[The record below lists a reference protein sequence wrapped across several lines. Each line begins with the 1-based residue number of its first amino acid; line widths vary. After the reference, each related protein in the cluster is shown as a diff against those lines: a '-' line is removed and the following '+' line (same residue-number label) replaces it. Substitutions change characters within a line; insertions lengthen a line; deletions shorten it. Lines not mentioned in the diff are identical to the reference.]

1 MKKLLIYLMLT
12 LPMLTFSQPHK
23 QVMELED
30 VVVTIHDKNIKI
42 ESGTSEAKRLFLLI
56 SNEKDTLVNVTKTG
70 KIKKEIKDFQP
81 KKDGQMFVLQ
91 VRTYNEYGWRECSKF
106 LWYYT
111 IYFD

>member
-12 LPMLTFSQPHK
+12 LPMLTFSQPNK
-23 QVMELED
+23 SVMELDD

-42 ESGTSEAKRLFLLI
+42 ESDTSEVKRGFLLI
-56 SNEKDTLVNVTKTG
+56 SNENDTLVNVTKTG
-70 KIKKEIKDFQP
+70 KIKKEIKDFQG
-81 KKDGQMFVLQ
+81 KKGGQMFELK
-91 VRTYNEYGWRECSKF
+91 VRTYNEYRWRECSKF